1 VGSKKEGIVRKVAGL
16 TPFRELD
23 AIERRARHVLEGIGF
38 VSALLPAADVY
49 ETANEFVVELEVPGF
64 DENELSI
71 EISDQSL
78 RVSGERAQTKG
89 EVEKTFRSH
98 GRLEHRFERSFQL
111 PANADTEHVRAVFD
125 KGVLEVR
132 APKRQPGEARTVQIS
147 KPARAAREA

>member
-1 VGSKKEGIVRKVAGL
+1 MRRVAGW

-23 AIERRARHVLEGIGF
+23 AIERRVRRVLEDVGF

-71 EISDQSL
+71 EISDHSL
-78 RVSGERAQTKG
+78 RVSGQRTQTKQD
-89 EVEKTFRSH
+89 VDKRFRSR
-98 GRLEHRFERSFQL
+98 GRIERQFERRFEL
-111 PANADTEHVRAVFD
+111 PANADAEHVRAVFE

-132 APKRQPGEARTVQIS
+132 APKRQAGAPRRVQIS
-147 KPARAAREA
+147 KTGRAEREA